1 MISAHRIATALLRF
15 NWIALIGLA
24 TVLAFLTLGAG
35 RLEVS
40 SNTRAFF
47 GSGNQDYEDLRAMEA
62 AFTRPNT
69 LLLAIIPPD
78 DATFTPQTL
87 DVLRQFT
94 DDAWQVPYVLRV
106 DSPVNH
112 MHTYADGEDIFV
124 EPILDAFEDITP
136 EMSARFA
143 ELAMESD
150 ALRNALLSG
159 DGDVYGIAIRV
170 VLPDGATG
178 AAEEIE
184 AHVREMSQRW
194 EAENDGWQ
202 AHTLGGILA
211 NSLLRQ
217 VALEDI
223 RYLVPLAFLA
233 SMGFLTL
240 SLGSLRSVAVT
251 ILVLAASTLA
261 TFGFAGWIGVSL
273 SAGTAISPLA
283 VMVLVSTSCVHIIIS
298 TVRAAQSGQQA
309 QPFSFALRENL
320 APVTVSHLTTA
331 FGFLC
336 LNFAPSP
343 PLANMGTIVAF
354 GMVFGLAAVFVILP
368 TFFRNNPPLR
378 TGRLMVT
385 PQRMRSFSGWVLRTS
400 RIWLIVF
407 PVFGV
412 LALYGIS
419 RIEFNDNVIRYF
431 DGRYELRQDAEIIQ
445 DRLTGLETLQ
455 FSLPAPEG
463 ASVFDPEYLR
473 AMGRFADWLQEQR
486 DVVSVSALSNIIEDI
501 NLSMSGD
508 DRDAP
513 AIADSQAG
521 NAQLLMFYEL
531 SLPVGM
537 DMNTLLDVDRRQSLV
552 SATVRAP
559 HARDLRALAIQAE
572 AWLTENEVQIASRA
586 TGLSIAFARISERN
600 NSQMLTGFLVVL
612 CLVSL
617 TLVLTLRSVRYGLIS
632 LIPNLFPA
640 LLAFGLWGVIL
651 GDVNLGSTVVTTMT
665 FGIVVDDTVHFL
677 MHYLRCRRRDMP
689 NAAALEETFSVVG
702 SSITLTSL
710 ALILGFAIM
719 AASGFAIN
727 QHIGL
732 LTAVVVLFALL
743 SDLLFLPAVL
753 VRLRSN

>member
-1 MISAHRIATALLRF
+1 MNAANRVAAVLLRF

-24 TVLAFLTLGAG
+24 MVLAFLAMGVG
-35 RLEVS
+35 RLQVS
-40 SNTRAFF
+40 SDTRAFF
-47 GSGNQDYEDLRAMEA
+47 GSGNQDYEDLRMVEDAY
-62 AFTRPNT
+62 TRPIT
-69 LLLAIIPPD
+69 LLLAIVPPD
-78 DATFTPQTL
+78 GAAFAPSTL
-87 DVLRQFT
+87 EVLRQFT

-112 MHTYADGEDIFV
+112 MHTFADGEDIFV
-124 EPILDAFEDITP
+124 EPMLDEFDDITP
-136 EMSARFA
+136 EMAARFA
-143 ELAMESD
+143 ELAMGSD
-150 ALRNALLSG
+150 GLRNTLLSEN
-159 DGDVYGIAIRV
+159 GDVFGITIRV
-170 VLPDGATG
+170 VLPDGEAG
-178 AAEEIE
+178 AADTIE
-184 AHVREMSQRW
+184 AHVREMGQRW
-194 EAENDGWQ
+194 EAENDGWSV
-202 AHTLGGILA
+202 HTLGGLLA

-233 SMGFLTL
+233 AMGFLTL
-240 SLGSLRSVAVT
+240 ALGSLRSVAVT
-251 ILVLAASTLA
+251 ILVLAVSTLA

-298 TVRAAQSGQQA
+298 TVRAAQSGRDA
-309 QPFSFALRENL
+309 QPFDLAIRENL

-354 GMVFGLAAVFVILP
+354 GMVFGLVAVFVILP
-368 TFFRNNPPLR
+368 TFFRKKPPIG

-385 PQRMRSFSGWVLRTS
+385 PNGMRKFADWVLRTS
-400 RIWLIVF
+400 RIWLVVF
-407 PVFGV
+407 PVLAMF
-412 LALYGIS
+412 ALYGVS

-431 DGRYELRQDAEIIQ
+431 DDRYELRQDAEVIQ
-445 DRLTGLETLQ
+445 NRLTGLENLQ
-455 FSLPAPEG
+455 FSLPAPAG
-463 ASVFDPEYLR
+463 ASVFDPDYLR
-473 AMGRFADWLQEQR
+473 AMDRFADWLQVQP
-486 DVVSVSALSNIIEDI
+486 DVVSVSALSNIIESI
-501 NLSMSGD
+501 NLSMND
-508 DRDAP
+508 DDPDAQ
-513 AIADSQAG
+513 AIADTQEG

-537 DMNTLLDVDRRQSLV
+537 DMNTLLDVDRRNSLV
-552 SATVRAP
+552 SVTVRAP
-559 HARDLRALAIQAE
+559 HARDLRALAVRAE
-572 AWLTENEVQIASRA
+572 AWLAENEGEIASRA

-617 TLVLTLRSVRYGLIS
+617 TLVVTLRSLRYGLIS

-640 LLAFGLWGVIL
+640 LLAFGLWGMIL

-677 MHYLRCRRRDMP
+677 MHYLRCRRRNMP
-689 NAAALEETFSVVG
+689 SAAALEETFSVVG
-702 SSITLTSL
+702 SSIMLTSL

-732 LTAVVVLFALL
+732 LTAIVVFFALL
-743 SDLLFLPAVL
+743 SDLFFLPAVL